1 MCEHPASFKCI
12 GEIIKSAPQRQDNA
26 PTKRFCPTGRALRNK
41 IANRQNENPLII
53 RPILSASLL
62 HYPELPRNRLMKRI
76 MWCLM
81 ILLNY
86 PQSWK
91 TKGHHEKK
99 GDELPLF
106 PGL

>member
-1 MCEHPASFKCI
+1 
-12 GEIIKSAPQRQDNA
+12 
-26 PTKRFCPTGRALRNK
+26 
-41 IANRQNENPLII
+41 
-53 RPILSASLL
+53 
-62 HYPELPRNRLMKRI
+62 MKRI